1 MSRNRLSECSHID
14 IWQTKRVDLCQKAVC
29 DGGISST
36 LLGYTAR
43 DNATYFATI
52 QFYFCVTNLYS
63 TLMRAAGGIIDVGV
77 LTYAAVGILGSM
89 AGDLL
94 GGRVFDSLDSDK
106 LKRIIYIGMI
116 VSGFIMLF

>member
-1 MSRNRLSECSHID
+1 M
-14 IWQTKRVDLCQKAVC
+14 
-29 DGGISST
+29 
-36 LLGYTAR
+36 
-43 DNATYFATI
+43 
-52 QFYFCVTNLYS
+52 
-63 TLMRAAGGIIDVGV
+63 GV